1 MQIVHKKCS
10 DMKIAVSIGDV
21 NGIGLECFAKALD
34 KLTNTPNELSF
45 ILFGPYRLIIDYL
58 DGLDI
63 NFEETENGI
72 KLSGYE
78 VEIRNKGIDAS
89 IEFGQVTAE
98 AGQIA
103 ADSIANAVEYI
114 KAGNADI
121 LLTLP
126 INKKAISISG
136 FKFPGHTEMLG
147 ESFGADPL
155 MILFSGNVRVALTT
169 VHVPIKTI
177 QNLLRPRLIEAKY
190 TALESSLRLD
200 FGISK
205 PRIAV
210 LGLNPHAGEQGN
222 IGTEEVSYINDT
234 IEKLN
239 ILHKHSVAEGPFPA
253 DGFFGFGQ
261 YKEYDGILAM
271 YHDQGL
277 IPLKLLAQG
286 GGVNFTANLS
296 IVRVSPDHGTAYAI
310 AGTNTADETSTLEAI
325 QAGIAIVENRRKT
338 QLSSAG
344 GGG

>member
-1 MQIVHKKCS
+1 
-10 DMKIAVSIGDV
+10 MKIAISIGDV
-21 NGIGLECFAKALD
+21 NGIGLECFAKALG
-34 KLTNTPNELSF
+34 KLTNDTNDLSF

-72 KLSGYE
+72 KLSGFN

-89 IEFGQVTAE
+89 IEFGQITAE
-98 AGQIA
+98 AGKIA
-103 ADSIANAVEYI
+103 ADSITDAVEFI
-114 KAGNADI
+114 KSSNADI

-126 INKKAISISG
+126 INKKAISLSG
-136 FKFPGHTEMLG
+136 FNFPGHTEMLG

-155 MILFSGNVRVALTT
+155 MILFSGKIKVALVT
-169 VHVPIKTI
+169 VHEPISRVNK
-177 QNLLRPRLIEAKY
+177 LLRPRLIESKY
-190 TALESSLRLD
+190 AALENSLRQD
-200 FGISK
+200 FGIEK
-205 PRIAV
+205 PRIAI

-234 IEKLN
+234 VEKLN
-239 ILHKHSVAEGPFPA
+239 IRHEHSVAEGPFPA

-296 IVRVSPDHGTAYAI
+296 IVRVSPDHGTAYQI

-325 QAGIAIVENRRKT
+325 QAGIAMVNNRRK
-338 QLSSAG
+338 
-344 GGG
+344 

>member
-1 MQIVHKKCS
+1 MQIVHKKCFN
-10 DMKIAVSIGDV
+10 MKIVVSIGDV
-21 NGIGLECFAKALD
+21 NGIGLECFAKALV
-34 KLTNTPNELSF
+34 KLTDAPKDLNF
-45 ILFGPYRLIIDYL
+45 VLFGPHRLILNYL
-58 DGLDI
+58 DELGL
-63 NFEETENGI
+63 NFDETESGI
-72 KLSGYE
+72 TLDSYK
-78 VEIRNKGIDAS
+78 VEIKNRGIDGS
-89 IEFGQVTAE
+89 IEFGQITAE
-98 AGQIA
+98 AGKIA
-103 ADSIANAVEYI
+103 ADSITDAVEYI
-114 KAGNADI
+114 KAGEADL

-126 INKKAISISG
+126 INKKSISLSG
-136 FKFPGHTEMLG
+136 FNFPGHTEMLG

-155 MILFSGNVRVALTT
+155 MILFSGGVRVALTT
-169 VHVPIKTI
+169 VHEPIINVPK
-177 QNLLRPRLIEAKY
+177 LLRPRLIESKY
-190 TALESSLRLD
+190 AALENSLRQD
-200 FGISK
+200 FGIAN

-239 ILHKHSVAEGPFPA
+239 IRHKNSKAEGPFPA

-296 IVRVSPDHGTAYAI
+296 IVRVSPDHGTAYTI

-325 QAGIAIVENRRKT
+325 QAGIAMVENRSKVK
-338 QLSSAG
+338 
-344 GGG
+344 

>member
-1 MQIVHKKCS
+1 
-10 DMKIAVSIGDV
+10 MKIAVSIGDV

-34 KLTNTPNELSF
+34 KLTDTPKDLSF
-45 ILFGPYRLIIDYL
+45 ILFGPHRLILNYL
-58 DGLDI
+58 DELSI
-63 NFEETENGI
+63 NFEETDSGIRLNGFP
-72 KLSGYE
+72 
-78 VEIRNKGIDAS
+78 VEIKNRDIDAS
-89 IEFGQVTAE
+89 IEFGQITPE

-103 ADSIANAVEYI
+103 ADSIADTVECI
-114 KAGNADI
+114 KAGEADL

-126 INKKAISISG
+126 INKKSISLSG
-136 FKFPGHTEMLG
+136 FNFPGHTEMLG

-155 MILFSGNVRVALTT
+155 MILFSGDVRVALTT
-169 VHVPIKTI
+169 VHEPIRDVPK
-177 QNLLRPRLIEAKY
+177 LLRPRLIESKY
-190 TALESSLRLD
+190 AALENSLRMD
-200 FGISK
+200 FGIDK
-205 PRIAV
+205 PRIAI

-234 IEKLN
+234 IDKLN
-239 ILHKHSVAEGPFPA
+239 IRHNTSSAEGPFPA

-310 AGTNTADETSTLEAI
+310 AGSNSADETSTLEAI
-325 QAGIAIVENRRKT
+325 QAGIAIVENRSKVK
-338 QLSSAG
+338 
-344 GGG
+344 